1 MIVIETRAHLRELGI
16 AVGFHAALP
25 DAACAGKAQF
35 PYVLC
40 LHDDGQ
46 NGEKL
51 LQSLRCASAVDAAN
65 VALLLPDGQNG
76 CFLNMAHGPKWET
89 YLLRGLLPFAERTF
103 PLRAK
108 PGLLGVGTG
117 GWAAARLAAQAPER
131 FAASVAADAW
141 EDLPERYK
149 AGELAGRPDLEA
161 AFGDPQTMPPFIL
174 SAQTR
179 RFSGA
184 EAALAAILT
193 IDWSATA

>member
-1 MIVIETRAHLRELGI
+1 MPPCRTPPAPV
-16 AVGFHAALP
+16 
-25 DAACAGKAQF
+25 KARI

-51 LQSLRCASAVDAAN
+51 LQSLHCASAVDAAN
-65 VALLLPDGQNG
+65 VALLLPDGQNS

-141 EDLPERYK
+141 EDLARNVTRR
-149 AGELAGRPDLEA
+149 GNLQAGRIWKRRSAIPKRC
-161 AFGDPQTMPPFIL
+161 PRL
-174 SAQTR
+174 S
-179 RFSGA
+179 
-184 EAALAAILT
+184 
-193 IDWSATA
+193 